1 MGLDHE
7 KWLEQHDRM
16 MADHEIMWARHE
28 QMWARHEQMMAGQ
41 DRTLVRHEE
50 MLAQHHEIMARID
63 RRLDRAIRLGVQDAR
78 RYRKRNLEIQETM
91 AQIAATQEQ
100 LLKAFLE
107 RGGNGKHLT

>member
-28 QMWARHEQMMAGQ
+28 QMWARHEETLAGH
-41 DRTLVRHEE
+41 DVALARHN
-50 MLAQHHEIMARID
+50 EIMARID

-78 RYRKRNLEIQETM
+78 RYRKRNLEIQATM
-91 AQIAATQEQ
+91 AQIEQ

-107 RGGNGKHLT
+107 RGGNGKH